1 LSRKILL
8 LKFWN
13 HRRDALIQDSGRLH
27 PSNLNALTY
36 VRGIVAA
43 LYLAVYAVYLHPLA
57 IGVTSVARADT
68 IRAVEVVSSDGAAAS
83 GCESG
88 AWRQHAYAQRCEKNQ
103 ARHSG
108 SDNNFHA

>member
-1 LSRKILL
+1 LNL
-8 LKFWN
+8 
-13 HRRDALIQDSGRLH
+13 DAL
-27 PSNLNALTY
+27 AY

-43 LYLAVYAVYLHPLA
+43 LHPAVNAVNLHTLA
-57 IGVTSVARADT
+57 IAVTSVARANT
-68 IRAVEVVSSDGAAAS
+68 IRAVKVVSSDGAAAS

-88 AWRQHAYAQRCEKNQ
+88 AGRQHAYAQRCEKNQ